1 MSQDVTLRA
10 APRTVVGKKVKA
22 LRREG
27 LIPGVVYGPV
37 IDGTITVSVEE
48 RELLRIYKAIGL
60 NSLLKLEWD
69 GGSQSVF
76 IREVQVDPVRWNP
89 VHVDFF
95 APNLNVEIASSV
107 PVLHG
112 EASGDIEGQL
122 LTVVDHVEIRGLPAD
137 LPSNITADVSSL
149 VEVGQHVT
157 AGDLEMPDGITLVT
171 DPETV
176 LIGVYAITAAAE
188 EEEEDVT
195 EEAETEEAA
204 TEEAPAE
211 ESESTEE

>member
-1 MSQDVTLRA
+1 
-10 APRTVVGKKVKA
+10 VVGKKVKA

-60 NSLLKLEWD
+60 NSLLKLEWE

-112 EASGDIEGQL
+112 EASGEIEGQL

-157 AGDLEMPDGITLVT
+157 AGDLELPEGITLVT

-188 EEEEDVT
+188 EEEDVT
-195 EEAETEEAA
+195 EEAETEAEAA
-204 TEEAPAE
+204 EETPAE
-211 ESESTEE
+211 ESGSTEE